1 MVKSTSYYLLPEGV
15 GGGRFWEYHMVVRG
29 VTENKEGMSRRLQN
43 LTANAVAA
51 SEYLESLIRLGKF
64 YRGKTKS
71 IQLSSSFPPTPV

>member
-1 MVKSTSYYLLPEGV
+1 
-15 GGGRFWEYHMVVRG
+15 MVVRG
-29 VTENKEGMSRRLQN
+29 VTENKEGMSRRLQSIKGYYRN

-71 IQLSSSFPPTPV
+71 IQLSSSLPPPQFKEDIKYSLASP